1 MAFWF
6 TMILWAVTFTLSQIL
21 TPDPELE
28 DAIPKTIDDFNFP
41 TATEGRVVPLSWG
54 TDRLKG
60 PNVIWYG
67 GLRTEKLEEKVKVS
81 LFKTEKVT
89 IGYRYFVGMQLAI
102 CHGPA
107 ILKAI
112 WVGDEK
118 IWEGTQSTD
127 GPIELKLGAPVKAK
141 GSGIGSIITYHPSGI
156 FYFHTGSKTQ
166 ARDTY
171 LQQHQD
177 PCPAYR
183 GLCYGVWQGGFV
195 GDSPSVKPWSFEI
208 ERIPTGLGGGKEKVN
223 NADCNPMHMAYE
235 IFTDTSWGYGYPA
248 SDIDTTDFQ
257 TQAAT
262 LYDEGNGISL
272 FLTNQKNATAILQEI
287 EKQIDGHFRIDPA
300 TGKWKCVLVRD
311 GYSTAGLKIA
321 DVSNVTE
328 VIEYTRGSWEGTL
341 NIVRVAYKR
350 RANDYAE
357 GFAPAQD
364 SANMQVQGRRV
375 PGTFSY
381 VGVRDDVLANKIAWR
396 EIRARSYPFAKV
408 RMKVDRTFWDSFVG
422 EVILFTWVFENFS
435 VQDLPFR
442 IIRVDLGDSETPE
455 IMIDAVQDVFSWRV
469 ASFADSDPTS
479 WELPV
484 TNLIPFPA
492 TDQLGFESPYAFQ
505 RRDEDVSEGRIWTG
519 GVSPGRAEAGY
530 EVLQRNDAGTP
541 TGNYFSAGTISGFI
555 EPGTLDGGIDN
566 DDVTID
572 VLTNL
577 AFTKIVTATNTEV
590 GEHLYNLFLI
600 GDEMIACTGATEITG
615 GLQLTGCLRGFCD
628 TAQANHSDQDKVY
641 FLGTGGELT
650 TMVFDPTYNVDLKLL
665 PYSSIGNKVAEDD
678 AGITVL
684 AIDLDTRAR
693 KPYPPTFI
701 DWNSSQY
708 PATIDITGDVTVD
721 FNRRDYRILNEY
733 SQHHTDA
740 ETIDPTFPANNDT
753 KYRLYLYDGASIV
766 YTGDWNAGAATLT
779 MEFVKILRYLDGL
792 PTTLKMGVHTKHT
805 YSAVDYEADQ
815 DVVWSASVTASA
827 YDNDFWLGV
836 LSPSTA
842 SNIWTAPDT
851 GTYAFTIDV
860 SIAGDV
866 EARINGGS
874 WVQVI
879 ASGNTSGN
887 LAGVTA
893 SDTIEVQHLD
903 SASSDEVLL
912 TIDSPS
918 SSEDALGVIVF
929 A

>member
-28 DAIPKTIDDFNFP
+28 DAIPRTIDDFNFP

-67 GLRTEKLEEKVKVS
+67 GLRIEKLEEKVQVN
-81 LFKTEKVT
+81 LFKKEKVT
-89 IGYRYFVGMQLAI
+89 IGFRYYVGMQLAI

-127 GPIELKLGAPVKAK
+127 GPIELTIGAPVRAA
-141 GSGIGSIITYHPSGI
+141 GSGIGSLIEYAPSGI

-166 ARDTY
+166 AKDTY
-171 LQQHQD
+171 LNQHQS

-208 ERIPTGLGGGKEKVN
+208 ERIPTGLGGSDEVING
-223 NADCNPMHMAYE
+223 ADCNPMHMAYE
-235 IFTDTSWGYGYPA
+235 ILTDPSWGYGYPA
-248 SDIDTTDFQ
+248 SDVDVTDLQ

-262 LYDEGNGISL
+262 LKSEGNGISL
-272 FLTNQKNATAILQEI
+272 FLTNQKNATAMLQEI
-287 EKQIDGHFRIDPA
+287 EKQTDGHFRIDPA

-311 GYSTAGLKIA
+311 GYSLVGLKEA
-321 DVSNVTE
+321 NVSNVKE

-350 RANDYAE
+350 RANDYVE

-381 VGVRDDVLANKIAWR
+381 VGVRDDALANKIAWR

-422 EVILFTWVFENFS
+422 EVILLTWVFENFS

-442 IIRVDLGDSETPE
+442 IIRIDLGDSETPE
-455 IMIDAVQDVFSWRV
+455 IMVDAVQDVFSWTA
-469 ASFADSDPTS
+469 ASFADSDSTS

-505 RRDEDVSEGRIWTG
+505 RRDEDTSEGRIWLA

-530 EVLQRNDAGTP
+530 EVFQRNASGTP
-541 TGNYFSAGTISGFI
+541 TGDYVSAGIIGGFMQDG
-555 EPGTLDGGIDN
+555 ELDGSIDN

-572 VLTNL
+572 VLTDL
-577 AFTKIVTATNTEV
+577 AFTKILTASNTEV
-590 GEHLYNLFLI
+590 GEYLYNLFLV
-600 GDEMIACTGATEITG
+600 GEEMIACTGATEITG
-615 GLQLTGCLRGFCD
+615 GLRLTGCLRGFCD

-650 TMVFDPTYNVDLKLL
+650 TTVFDPTYNVDLKLL
-665 PYSSIGNKVAEDD
+665 PFSSVGNKVADDD

-708 PATIDITGDVTVD
+708 PATVDITSDVVVD

-733 SQHHTDA
+733 SQHHVDA
-740 ETIDPTFPANNDT
+740 ATINGDFPANNDT
-753 KYRLYLYDGASIV
+753 KYRLYLYDGASVV

-815 DVVWSASVTASA
+815 DVVWSASVTASV

-836 LSPSTA
+836 LSPSTP
-842 SNIWTAPDT
+842 SNVWTAPDT
-851 GTYAFTIDV
+851 GTYAFTIGS

-879 ASGNTSGN
+879 ASGNTNGN